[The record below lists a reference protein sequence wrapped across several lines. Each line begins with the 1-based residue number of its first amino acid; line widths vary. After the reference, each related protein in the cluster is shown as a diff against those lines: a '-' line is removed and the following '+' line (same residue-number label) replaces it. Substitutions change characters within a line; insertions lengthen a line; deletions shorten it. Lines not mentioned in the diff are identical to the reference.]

1 MIGIIGI
8 ITIMYGIDR
17 LAIIDRTLA
26 DLLCI
31 VLLDRMW

>member
-1 MIGIIGI
+1 MIGITGI
-8 ITIMYGIDR
+8 ITIMYGIVL

-31 VLLDRMW
+31 VLQDRMW